1 MSVKRTERP
10 SPYRVGLAVAI
21 SNFLRRNGW
30 RIDPNQELLVYVR

>member
-21 SNFLRRNGW
+21 RNFLSRNGW
-30 RIDPNQELLVYVR
+30 RNAKYKELIVYVR